1 MEGFVEELARQ
12 EADGNFICVA
22 LEVSKHSSARAI
34 HFESLERHEIT
45 QRSQ

>member
-1 MEGFVEELARQ
+1 MEELARQ

-34 HFESLERHEIT
+34 HFESVERHEIT